1 MQVPV
6 LVTICPVS
14 LKKVLA
20 YVQSL
25 TAVPE
30 YIVVSGSRADH
41 ITLNTYL
48 STRKLSTYYSTS
60 TYWDTKTMLLFL
72 HVPQLE
78 VSFFGEPREHKS
90 DQSLI

>member
-6 LVTICPVS
+6 LVNICPVS

-30 YIVVSGSRADH
+30 YRGATKGLAREKIV
-41 ITLNTYL
+41 IC
-48 STRKLSTYYSTS
+48 
-60 TYWDTKTMLLFL
+60 
-72 HVPQLE
+72 
-78 VSFFGEPREHKS
+78 
-90 DQSLI
+90 